1 MAQAKHGDTVK
12 VHYTGKLKDGQ
23 VFDTSADRD
32 PFEFTIGDEQVISGF
47 EEAVVGMNP
56 GESKTTQIP
65 ADQAYGPHNEE
76 MMLEVNRDQLPE
88 DLEPEVGDRLKIR
101 QSDGETFVVTVTDIS
116 ASSLTLDANHPLA
129 GQDLIFDIQLVEIV

>member
-1 MAQAKHGDTVK
+1 
-12 VHYTGKLKDGQ
+12 
-23 VFDTSADRD
+23 
-32 PFEFTIGDEQVISGF
+32 
-47 EEAVVGMNP
+47 MNP

-65 ADQAYGPHNEE
+65 AGQAYGPHNEE

>member
-1 MAQAKHGDTVK
+1 MAQAKNGDTVK
-12 VHYTGKLKDGQ
+12 VHYTGRLKDGQ
-23 VFDTSADRD
+23 VFDTSVNRD

-56 GESKTTQIP
+56 GESKTAQIP
-65 ADQAYGPHNEE
+65 ADEAYGPHNDE
-76 MMLEVNRDQLPE
+76 MVMEVNRNQLPE

-116 ASSLTLDANHPLA
+116 VSNLTLDANHPLA

>member
-47 EEAVVGMNP
+47 E
-56 GESKTTQIP
+56 
-65 ADQAYGPHNEE
+65 
-76 MMLEVNRDQLPE
+76 
-88 DLEPEVGDRLKIR
+88 
-101 QSDGETFVVTVTDIS
+101 
-116 ASSLTLDANHPLA
+116 
-129 GQDLIFDIQLVEIV
+129 